1 MSRYIRI
8 DMSTLWQPE
17 CFLIPTI
24 SISKWCKGFEINI
37 HILLFTIYTYISYIK
52 EDEYEP

>member
-1 MSRYIRI
+1 MSGYIRT

-17 CFLIPTI
+17 CFLITTI
-24 SISKWCKGFEINI
+24 SISKWCKGFEITI
-37 HILLFTIYTYISYIK
+37 HILLFTIYASISSIK

>member
-24 SISKWCKGFEINI
+24 SISTWCKGFEINI
-37 HILLFTIYTYISYIK
+37 HILLFTIYTSISYIK
-52 EDEYEP
+52 EDEYES